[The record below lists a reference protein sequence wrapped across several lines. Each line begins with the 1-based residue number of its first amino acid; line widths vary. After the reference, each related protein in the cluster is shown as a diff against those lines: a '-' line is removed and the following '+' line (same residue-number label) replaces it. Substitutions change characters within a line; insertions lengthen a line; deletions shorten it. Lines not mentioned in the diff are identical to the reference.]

1 MIVKEGLRRG
11 LSPRTIKTY
20 CSCVERF
27 FRRTHKDPYSM
38 KKEDILAFLDGLIE
52 KNAPGNTT
60 NVYVHALKFFYER
73 VLHRR
78 LTLNIPLQKKPRRL
92 PEFLNKEEVAHVLRT
107 IENAKHRLLV
117 SLLYGAGLRVSEVV
131 HLRIRDFDFTGN
143 YGWVRQGKGRKDRL
157 FILPQALK
165 EELLAHIAKESL
177 APDDWL
183 FQGWHGHF
191 STQSVRQILKKAW
204 QKAQLQKRVHPHM
217 FRHSF
222 ATHLIQNGYSVL
234 EVQPLLGHSK
244 IETTMIYLHLAAP
257 QLLKVQSPY
266 DALAQKSLA
275 VPDENT
281 TSKVSGH

>member
-20 CSCVERF
+20 CFGVERF
-27 FRRTHKDPYSM
+27 FRRTPKDPYSV
-38 KKEDILAFLDGLIE
+38 KKEDVLAFLDSLIE
-52 KNAPGNTT
+52 KNAPGNTI
-60 NVYVHALKFFYER
+60 NVSVHALKFFYEQ

-92 PEFLNKEEVAHVLRT
+92 PEFLNKEEVAHILSA
-107 IENAKHRLLV
+107 IENAKHRLLI

-131 HLRIRDFDFTGN
+131 HLRIKDFDFAGN

-157 FILPQALK
+157 FILPQTLK
-165 EELLAHIAKESL
+165 EELLAHITKENL
-177 APDDWL
+177 AADDWL
-183 FQGWHGHF
+183 FRGWHGSF
-191 STQSVRQILKKAW
+191 SPQSVRQILKKAW
-204 QKAQLQKRVHPHM
+204 QKAKFQKRVHPHM
-217 FRHSF
+217 LRHSF

-244 IETTMIYLHLAAP
+244 IETTMIYVHLAAP

-266 DALAQKSLA
+266 DALTRKVTPSA
-275 VPDENT
+275 DEHPARQIP
-281 TSKVSGH
+281 GH